1 MEDSREQEGPVR
13 PVGSAVLVLD
23 LLLFE
28 EEEVPEGP
36 AVLQLDVLEEE
47 GGWVEQI
54 ALGLDLEML
63 LRVPVEE
70 EAKQVEYHG
79 QICLEIVELL

>member
-1 MEDSREQEGPVR
+1 MEDSREQEGPD
-13 PVGSAVLVLD
+13 GSAVLVLD
-23 LLLFE
+23 QLLFE
-28 EEEVPEGP
+28 DEEVPEGP
-36 AVLQLDVLEEE
+36 AELQLEVLEEE
-47 GGWVEQI
+47 EGWVEQI

-79 QICLEIVELL
+79 QICLEIV

>member
-13 PVGSAVLVLD
+13 PDCSAVLELD

-28 EEEVPEGP
+28 REEVPGGP
-36 AVLQLDVLEEE
+36 AVLQLEVLEEE

-54 ALGLDLEML
+54 ALRRDLEL
-63 LRVPVEE
+63 L
-70 EAKQVEYHG
+70 
-79 QICLEIVELL
+79 L

>member
-13 PVGSAVLVLD
+13 PDGSAVLVLD
-23 LLLFE
+23 LLLFA

-36 AVLQLDVLEEE
+36 AVLQLEVLEEE

-54 ALGLDLEML
+54 ALGLDLEFL
-63 LRVPVEE
+63 LCVPVEE
-70 EAKQVEYHG
+70 EARQVENHE

>member
-1 MEDSREQEGPVR
+1 MMEDSREQEGPVR
-13 PVGSAVLVLD
+13 LDCSAALVLG
-23 LLLFE
+23 LLLFV

-54 ALGLDLEML
+54 ALGLDLEL
-63 LRVPVEE
+63 L
-70 EAKQVEYHG
+70 
-79 QICLEIVELL
+79 L

>member
-13 PVGSAVLVLD
+13 PDGSAVLVLD
-23 LLLFE
+23 RLLFE

-36 AVLQLDVLEEE
+36 AVLQLEVLEEE

-54 ALGLDLEML
+54 ALGLDLEL
-63 LRVPVEE
+63 L
-70 EAKQVEYHG
+70 
-79 QICLEIVELL
+79 L